1 MAQKWC
7 FYALLSAQVLLS
19 VVANAQPLQSVKPE
33 EVGIS
38 SAKATLLKQEFN
50 DRVSKGELPGAVVM
64 VVRNQKIAM
73 HEAIGFR
80 DRLDQSPM
88 QKDSIFRIASMTKP
102 IISAVVLQL
111 MEQGKLSLED
121 PVSKY
126 LPEFANVKV
135 GVEKTNDKGQKE
147 LALEAPLKKMTLQD
161 LLRHTSGLTYGWDKK
176 SMVDKLYEENQIFNA
191 ELTLEEQIKKL
202 ATLPLKFQPGTT
214 WEYSV
219 STDVL
224 GRVLEVV
231 SGKPLDIHLREAIFE
246 PLQMLDTQFGSD
258 PSNLSRMA
266 EAQINPRTDKR
277 YLTLSSGQRPKRLS
291 GGGGLSS
298 TAMDYAKFCQMILN
312 HGEFNGKT
320 ILSRKSIEL
329 MTANHLPS
337 NTYFPPSYLNE
348 WGSIAPIPEVFGTG
362 FGLGFAVRLES
373 GKNPMLGSV
382 GDLFWMGSSGTS
394 FVIDPKEKLILLMF
408 TQQPNLVFHYHRLLR
423 HMGYAMLKN

>member
-7 FYALLSAQVLLS
+7 FYALLSAQLLFS
-19 VVANAQPLQSVKPE
+19 VVANSQPLQAVKPE
-33 EVGIS
+33 DVGIS
-38 SAKATLLKQEFN
+38 SAKVALLKQELN

-73 HEAIGFR
+73 YEAIGFR
-80 DRLDQSPM
+80 DMLDQSPM

-102 IISAVVLQL
+102 IISVAVLQL
-111 MEQGKLSLED
+111 KEQGKLSLED

-126 LPEFANVKV
+126 LPEFTNVKV
-135 GVEKTNDKGQKE
+135 GVEKTNDQGQKE
-147 LALEAPLKKMTLQD
+147 LVLESPQKKMTLQD

-176 SMVDKLYEENQIFNA
+176 SMVDKLYEENQLFNA

-258 PSNLSRMA
+258 ASNLKRMA
-266 EAQINPRTDKR
+266 EAQINPKTDKR
-277 YLTLSSGQRPKRLS
+277 YLTLSSGQRPKRFS

-312 HGEFNGKT
+312 HGEFSGKT

-348 WGSIAPIPEVFGTG
+348 WGSMAPIPEVFGTG

-394 FVIDPKEKLILLMF
+394 FVIDPKEKLILIMF
-408 TQQPNLVFHYHRLLR
+408 TQQPNLVFQYHRLLR

>member
-7 FYALLSAQVLLS
+7 FYALLSAQLLLS

-33 EVGIS
+33 DVGIS
-38 SAKATLLKQEFN
+38 SAKAALLKQELN

-73 HEAIGFR
+73 YEAIGFR

-102 IISAVVLQL
+102 IISAAVLQL

-147 LALEAPLKKMTLQD
+147 LVLESPLKKMTLQD

-176 SMVDKLYEENQIFNA
+176 SMVDKLYEENQLFNA

-246 PLQMLDTQFGSD
+246 PLQMLDTQFGSE

-277 YLTLSSGQRPKRLS
+277 YLTLSSGKRPKGFS

-320 ILSRKSIEL
+320 ILSRKTIEL

-337 NTYFPPSYLNE
+337 NTYFPPGYLNE
-348 WGSIAPIPEVFGTG
+348 WGSLAPIPEVFGTG

-373 GKNPMLGSV
+373 GKNPMPGSV
-382 GDLFWMGSSGTS
+382 DDLFWMGSSGTS

-423 HMGYAMLKN
+423 HMGYAMLKD

>member
-7 FYALLSAQVLLS
+7 FYALLSAQLLLS

-33 EVGIS
+33 DVGIS
-38 SAKATLLKQEFN
+38 SAKAALLKQELN

-73 HEAIGFR
+73 YEAIGFR

-102 IISAVVLQL
+102 IVSAAVLQL

-121 PVSKY
+121 PVAKY

-147 LALEAPLKKMTLQD
+147 LVLESPLKKMTLQD

-176 SMVDKLYEENQIFNA
+176 SMVDKLYEENQLFNA
-191 ELTLEEQIKKL
+191 ELPLEEQIKKL

-231 SGKPLDIHLREAIFE
+231 SGKSLDIHLREAIFE
-246 PLQMLDTQFGSD
+246 PLQMLDTQFGSE

-277 YLTLSSGQRPKRLS
+277 YLTLSSGKRPKRFS

-337 NTYFPPSYLNE
+337 NTYFPPGYLNE
-348 WGSIAPIPEVFGTG
+348 WGSLAPIPEVFGTG

-373 GKNPMLGSV
+373 GKNPMPGSV

>member
-33 EVGIS
+33 DVGIS
-38 SAKATLLKQEFN
+38 SAKAALLKQELN

-73 HEAIGFR
+73 YEAIGFR

-102 IISAVVLQL
+102 IISAAVLQL
-111 MEQGKLSLED
+111 MEQGKISLED

-161 LLRHTSGLTYGWDKK
+161 LLRHTSGLAYGWDKK
-176 SMVDKLYEENQIFNA
+176 SMVDKLYEENQFFNA

-231 SGKPLDIHLREAIFE
+231 SGKSLDIHLREAIFE
-246 PLQMLDTQFGSD
+246 PLQMLDTQFGSE

-277 YLTLSSGQRPKRLS
+277 YITLSSGKRPKGFS
-291 GGGGLSS
+291 GGGGFSS

-337 NTYFPPSYLNE
+337 NTYFPPGYLNE
-348 WGSIAPIPEVFGTG
+348 WGSIAPIPEG
-362 FGLGFAVRLES
+362 
-373 GKNPMLGSV
+373 
-382 GDLFWMGSSGTS
+382 
-394 FVIDPKEKLILLMF
+394 
-408 TQQPNLVFHYHRLLR
+408 
-423 HMGYAMLKN
+423 HMGYAMLKD

>member
-7 FYALLSAQVLLS
+7 FYALLSAQLLLS

-33 EVGIS
+33 DVGIS
-38 SAKATLLKQEFN
+38 SAKAALLKQELN

-102 IISAVVLQL
+102 IISAAVLQL

-277 YLTLSSGQRPKRLS
+277 YLTLSSGQRPKRFS

-337 NTYFPPSYLNE
+337 NTYFPPNYLYD
-348 WGSIAPIPEVFGTG
+348 WGSAAPIPEAFGTG
-362 FGLGFAVRLES
+362 FGLGFAVRIDS
-373 GKNPMLGSV
+373 GKSPTPGSV

-394 FVIDPKEKLILLMF
+394 FVIDPKEKLILILL
-408 TQQPNLVFHYHRLLR
+408 TQQPNLLFQYHRLMR
-423 HMGYAMLKN
+423 QMGYSMLKN